1 MWVKCRKRG
10 RSMNIVKIQ
19 TDLLKDALAGKSA
32 NWIVNIN
39 DAEVIVVCDPVIYI
53 FEPSQFVLDVNKLNV
68 KRDVPAVNNLLDAYE
83 LAKPLTITGIKKTI
97 PINGKDVVGLELKSE
112 TGLMYVDEA
121 ILKNFDKK
129 IDFDGTEYGKPIYIY
144 EGDVLAGV
152 VMPLRTS

>member
-1 MWVKCRKRG
+1 
-10 RSMNIVKIQ
+10 MNIVKIQ
-19 TDLLKDALAGKSA
+19 TDLLKDALAGKGA
-32 NWIVNIN
+32 NRIVNIN

-53 FEPSQFVLDVNKLNV
+53 FEPSQFVLDINKLNV

-83 LAKPLTITGIKKTI
+83 HAKPLTVTGIKKTI
-97 PINGKDVVGLELKSE
+97 PISGKDVVGLELKSSIGE
-112 TGLMYVDEA
+112 LIYVDEA
-121 ILKNFDKK
+121 VLKNFDKK